1 MQIIHLDE
9 SDDIISIC
17 DRLTWAGEQKALLV
31 LPEDGGVLREG
42 LDLVRLR
49 RFADRQRLE
58 VGLVTP
64 DVPIAR
70 QARAIGLPVFPS
82 VALAENGRRGWWR
95 GRKRSERV
103 GLPPVVDG
111 EWEQEGG
118 TLALGVAQRPY
129 PPSMPLTA
137 RK

>member
-1 MQIIHLDE
+1 MHIIHLDD

-17 DRLTWAGEQKALLV
+17 DRLTWAGEQQTLLV
-31 LPEDGGVLREG
+31 LPEAGGVLREG

-64 DVPIAR
+64 DVPISR

-82 VALAENGRRGWWR
+82 VEIAETSRRGWWR
-95 GRKRSERV
+95 GRKRRGANPAS
-103 GLPPVVDG
+103 
-111 EWEQEGG
+111 
-118 TLALGVAQRPY
+118 A
-129 PPSMPLTA
+129 SS
-137 RK
+137 